1 MRSGRSP
8 QKVFL
13 DFAEVDSRGLALLP
27 TLELVAQL
35 LTFVELT
42 ETRALDRGN
51 VNENILG
58 AVIRLDESIAL
69 LWVVPFD
76 RTGRHV
82 VRSAMSFRYR
92 PRLMRMTDRTST
104 QVGEQDRP
112 PVEGGRATRQTR
124 ADKHINRRKVPIWQ
138 IPPRARATSR
148 EPKGSRGVGA
158 AVVVITQ

>member
-8 QKVFL
+8 REVFL

-27 TLELVAQL
+27 TLELVTQL
-35 LTFVELT
+35 LAFVELA

-82 VRSAMSFRYR
+82 VRSAISFRYR
-92 PRLMRMTDRTST
+92 PRLMRLTDRTST

-112 PVEGGRATRQTR
+112 PCRGRE
-124 ADKHINRRKVPIWQ
+124 
-138 IPPRARATSR
+138 S
-148 EPKGSRGVGA
+148 
-158 AVVVITQ
+158 

>member
-8 QKVFL
+8 QEVFL
-13 DFAEVDSRGLALLP
+13 DFPEIDSRGLALL
-27 TLELVAQL
+27 TALELVAQL
-35 LTFVELT
+35 LALVELT
-42 ETRALDRGN
+42 EARALDRGN
-51 VNENILG
+51 VNESILG

-92 PRLMRMTDRTST
+92 PRLMRVTDRTST

-112 PVEGGRATRQTR
+112 PCRGRESNPA
-124 ADKHINRRKVPIWQ
+124 NE
-138 IPPRARATSR
+138 SR
-148 EPKGSRGVGA
+148 W
-158 AVVVITQ
+158 TY

>member
-8 QKVFL
+8 QTVFL
-13 DFAEVDSRGLALLP
+13 DFAEIDSRGLALLSA
-27 TLELVAQL
+27 LELVAQL
-35 LTFVELT
+35 LPLVELT

-51 VNENILG
+51 VNETILR
-58 AVIRLDESIAL
+58 AVIRLNESIAL

-92 PRLMRMTDRTST
+92 LRLMRLTDRTST

-112 PVEGGRATRQTR
+112 PHGGRRATRQTR
-124 ADKHINRRKVPIWQ
+124 ADGDSNRLKAPIWQ
-138 IPPRARATSR
+138 LRPPA
-148 EPKGSRGVGA
+148 
-158 AVVVITQ
+158 